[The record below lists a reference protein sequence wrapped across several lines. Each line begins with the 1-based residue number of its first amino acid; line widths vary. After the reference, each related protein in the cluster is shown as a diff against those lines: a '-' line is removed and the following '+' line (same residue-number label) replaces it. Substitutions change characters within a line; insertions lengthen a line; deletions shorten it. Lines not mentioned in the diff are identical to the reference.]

1 MYANWTM
8 LPCSLFSKWCRS
20 LAGGTGLIALQL
32 SLTPQIDWNWHNS
45 NRIHITRTASCL
57 KWSHLRIL
65 LEKERKKK
73 RATLAFSVSISQ
85 VLRHVS
91 HKEIVKVNHDSISDS
106 HHLAMLNVVSSVCEL
121 RARFQ
126 CDIVYIVEPLS
137 HNFYFLFVI
146 WAILRSFNLYFN

>member
-1 MYANWTM
+1 MFKVISPSDSSW
-8 LPCSLFSKWCRS
+8 
-20 LAGGTGLIALQL
+20 
-32 SLTPQIDWNWHNS
+32 
-45 NRIHITRTASCL
+45 
-57 KWSHLRIL
+57 
-65 LEKERKKK
+65 EREEKK